1 MDSRYNPQQIE
12 PKWQK
17 VWAEKQLDKVN
28 NDAIGADKKKFYAL
42 SMFPYPSGDLHMGH
56 VRNYTITDVIARY
69 KRMQGYQVLHPMG
82 WDAFGLPAENAA
94 IDRNTH
100 PAKWTYANID
110 NMRSQLQQVGLS
122 YDWDRELATCSPDY
136 YKWTQW
142 IFLQFL
148 EAGLAYQKEA
158 KVNWDPIDQTVIANE
173 QVDSEGRSWR
183 SGALVEKRKLR
194 QWFFKITDY
203 AEQLLQDLDKLTDW
217 PSNVKIMQANWIGK
231 STGAELSF
239 AIVGSDEKITVFTT
253 RPDTVYGVSYVVLA
267 PEHPLVET
275 LTTADQKEAVSKFI
289 EEVKNLSEID
299 RTSDDRPK
307 RGVAIGASVIN
318 PFTGKEVPIWIADYV
333 LFEYGTG
340 AVMGV
345 PAHDVRDF
353 AFAKQYNLPIQT
365 VINAPNATGEA
376 LKAAYTE
383 AGIMVNSGDFDGLDS
398 VTAKTKIVELAEKNQ
413 WGTAKITYRLRD
425 WLISRQRYWGCPI
438 PVIHCPKCGIV
449 PVPINDLPVIL
460 PEDVELTGRGASP
473 LAQKE
478 SWINVPCPKC
488 STAAKRET
496 DTMDTFIDSSWYFLR
511 FADAKNDQKI
521 GDRNSINNWLPVDQ
535 YVGGVE
541 HAILHLLYSRF
552 VTKVL
557 RDRGLLNF
565 DEPFTRLLTQG
576 MVQGLTYMNPN
587 KGGKDK
593 WVPSALVDPKDPKDP
608 KTGEPLQA
616 LFATMSK
623 SKGNGVSPVD
633 AIAKYG
639 ADTLR
644 MFTLFKAPPEKDLE
658 WEDADVEG
666 QQRFLN
672 RLWRLVTE
680 SILWRSISN
689 VDYEN
694 RVLEPWQTISESGI
708 SAINFIEKDLTIDNI
723 SEELIETWYSSIE
736 EKYYKIE
743 GQYYKLTGSDKEV
756 LKEHPSFSLTFVLF
770 LPSVSKK
777 EWDQQGFQI
786 HFEKISKKDNKHENI
801 KVYVDFGENKQGIDG
816 LRLGIPKS
824 IEAFEKA
831 EKELRRAI
839 HTAIKDVTED
849 LDGEYQLNTAISEM
863 MKLSNAISSS
873 RVKTSQVYR
882 EGVETLLTLLAP
894 FAPHIAEELWSLIGH
909 TDSIHLQPW
918 LTHDPDALTV
928 DEITLVIQIN
938 GKVRGSLQVPSS
950 ASNDKQA
957 LEEYARSSSAAQKY
971 LEGKEIK
978 KVIAVP
984 GKLVNFVVV

>member
-1 MDSRYNPQQIE
+1 MDTKYNPQQIE

-17 VWAEKQLDKVN
+17 VWAEKQLDKAN
-28 NDAIGADKKKFYAL
+28 NDAIGAEGNKKKFYAL

-173 QVDSEGRSWR
+173 QVDNEGRSWR

-194 QWFFKITDY
+194 QWFLKITDY
-203 AEQLLQDLDKLTDW
+203 AEQLLQDLDKLNDW
-217 PSNVKIMQANWIGK
+217 PSSVKIMQANWIGK

-239 AIVGSDEKITVFTT
+239 PIVNPVGAIHELPLQDCEKITVFTT
-253 RPDTVYGVSYVVLA
+253 RPDTVYGVSYVVLS

-275 LTTADQKEAVSKFI
+275 LTTAAQKESVSKFI

-307 RGVAIGASVIN
+307 RGVAIGASVVN

-365 VINAPNATGEA
+365 VITSNSPLPVGEGQGERES
-376 LKAAYTE
+376 AYTE
-383 AGIMVNSGDFDGLDS
+383 AGIIINSGEFDGLDS
-398 VTAKTKIVELAEKNQ
+398 ITAKTKIIELAEKNQ

-438 PVIHCPKCGIV
+438 PVIHCPSCGIV
-449 PVPINDLPVIL
+449 PVPHADLPVIL

-473 LAQKE
+473 LAQKD
-478 SWINVPCPKC
+478 SWINVDCPKC
-488 STAAKRET
+488 GTAAKRET

-511 FADAKNDQKI
+511 FADAKNDQEI
-521 GDRNSINNWLPVDQ
+521 GDRNAINNWMPVDQ

-552 VTKVL
+552 MTKVL
-557 RDRGLLNF
+557 RDRGLLKF

-593 WVPSALVDPKDPKDP
+593 WIPSSQVNPQDPKDP
-608 KTGEPLQA
+608 KTGDPLQA

-672 RLWRLVTE
+672 RVWRLVT
-680 SILWRSISN
+680 
-689 VDYEN
+689 
-694 RVLEPWQTISESGI
+694 
-708 SAINFIEKDLTIDNI
+708 NFA
-723 SEELIETWYSSIE
+723 ET
-736 EKYYKIE
+736 KQN
-743 GQYYKLTGSDKEV
+743 G
-756 LKEHPSFSLTFVLF
+756 
-770 LPSVSKK
+770 
-777 EWDQQGFQI
+777 
-786 HFEKISKKDNKHENI
+786 ISKK
-801 KVYVDFGENKQGIDG
+801 VDKN
-816 LRLGIPKS
+816 
-824 IEAFEKA
+824 
-831 EKELRRAI
+831 LRRAI
-839 HTAIKDVTED
+839 HIAIKEVSED
-849 LDGEYQLNTAISEM
+849 FDGGYQLNTAISEM
-863 MKLSNAISSS
+863 MKLSNALQDAEDKSSA
-873 RVKTSQVYR
+873 TFL
-882 EGVETLLTLLAP
+882 EGIETLLTLLAP
-894 FAPHIAEELWSLIGH
+894 FAPHISEELWSLIGNE
-909 TDSIHLQPW
+909 DSIHLQPW

-957 LEEYARSSSAAQKY
+957 LEEYARSSDAAQKY

-978 KVIAVP
+978 KVIAVV

>member
-1 MDSRYNPQQIE
+1 MDTRYNPQQIE

-28 NDAIGADKKKFYAL
+28 NDAISADKKKFYAL

-56 VRNYTITDVIARY
+56 VRNYTITDVISRY

-122 YDWDRELATCSPDY
+122 YDWERELATCSPDY

-194 QWFFKITDY
+194 QWFLKITDY
-203 AEQLLQDLDKLTDW
+203 AEQLLQDLDKLKDW
-217 PSNVKIMQANWIGK
+217 PSSVKIMQANWIGK

-239 AIVGSDEKITVFTT
+239 PIVGSDQKITVFTT

-275 LTTADQKEAVSKFI
+275 LTNDDHKESVSKFI

-318 PFTGKEVPIWIADYV
+318 PFIGKEVPIWIADYV

-365 VINAPNATGEA
+365 VITPNFPLPVGECQGVRES
-376 LKAAYTE
+376 AYTE
-383 AGIMVNSGDFDGLDS
+383 AGIIVNSGEFNGLDS
-398 VTAKTKIVELAEKNQ
+398 VTAKTKIVEFAEKNQ

-449 PVPINDLPVIL
+449 PVPHADLPVIL

-473 LAQKE
+473 LAQKD
-478 SWINVPCPKC
+478 SWVNVPCPKC
-488 STAAKRET
+488 GRAAKRET

-511 FADAKNDQKI
+511 FADARNDQEI

-557 RDRGLLNF
+557 RDRGLLDFN
-565 DEPFTRLLTQG
+565 EPFTRLLTQG

-587 KGGKDK
+587 KSGKDK

-623 SKGNGVSPVD
+623 SKGNGVSPVE

-644 MFTLFKAPPEKDLE
+644 MFALFKAPPEKDLE

-672 RLWRLVTE
+672 RVWRLVSSFAETKQ
-680 SILWRSISN
+680 N
-689 VDYEN
+689 G
-694 RVLEPWQTISESGI
+694 ISE
-708 SAINFIEKDLTIDNI
+708 KIDRN
-723 SEELIETWYSSIE
+723 
-736 EKYYKIE
+736 
-743 GQYYKLTGSDKEV
+743 
-756 LKEHPSFSLTFVLF
+756 
-770 LPSVSKK
+770 
-777 EWDQQGFQI
+777 
-786 HFEKISKKDNKHENI
+786 
-801 KVYVDFGENKQGIDG
+801 
-816 LRLGIPKS
+816 
-824 IEAFEKA
+824 
-831 EKELRRAI
+831 LRRAI
-839 HTAIKDVTED
+839 HIAIKEVSED
-849 LDGEYQLNTAISEM
+849 FDGGYQLNTAISEL
-863 MKLSNAISSS
+863 MKLSNALQDAEDKSSA
-873 RVKTSQVYR
+873 TFL
-882 EGVETLLTLLAP
+882 EGIETLLTLLAP
-894 FAPHIAEELWSLIGH
+894 FAPHIAEELWLLIGH
-909 TDSIHLQPW
+909 TESIHSQSW
-918 LTHDPDALTV
+918 LTYDPDALSV

-938 GKVRGSLQVPSS
+938 GKVRGNLQVPSS

-957 LEEYARSSSAAQKY
+957 LEEYARSSSAAKRY

-984 GKLVNFVVV
+984 KKLVNFVVV

>member
-1 MDSRYNPQQIE
+1 MDTRYNPQQIE

-17 VWAEKQLDKVN
+17 VWAEKQLDKVS

-173 QVDSEGRSWR
+173 QVDNEGRSWR

-194 QWFFKITDY
+194 QWFLKITDY
-203 AEQLLQDLDKLTDW
+203 AEQLLQDLDKLKDW

-239 AIVGSDEKITVFTT
+239 PIVGSDEKITVFTT

-275 LTTADQKEAVSKFI
+275 LTSAAQKEAVNKFI

-307 RGVAIGASVIN
+307 RGVAIDASVVN

-365 VINAPNATGEA
+365 VIIPNSPLPMGEGQGVRES
-376 LKAAYTE
+376 AYTE
-383 AGIMVNSGDFDGLDS
+383 AGIMVNSGGFDGLDS
-398 VTAKTKIVELAEKNQ
+398 VIAKTKIIELAEKNQ

-449 PVPINDLPVIL
+449 PVPHADLPIAL

-473 LAQKE
+473 LAQLDA
-478 SWINVPCPKC
+478 WVNVPCPKC
-488 STAAKRET
+488 GTAAKRET

-511 FADAKNDQKI
+511 FADAKNDQEI
-521 GDRNSINNWLPVDQ
+521 GDRNAINNWMPVDQ

-623 SKGNGVSPVD
+623 SKGNGVSPTE

-672 RLWRLVTE
+672 RVWRLVT
-680 SILWRSISN
+680 SF
-689 VDYEN
+689 
-694 RVLEPWQTISESGI
+694 
-708 SAINFIEKDLTIDNI
+708 A
-723 SEELIETWYSSIE
+723 ET
-736 EKYYKIE
+736 KQN
-743 GQYYKLTGSDKEV
+743 G
-756 LKEHPSFSLTFVLF
+756 
-770 LPSVSKK
+770 
-777 EWDQQGFQI
+777 
-786 HFEKISKKDNKHENI
+786 ISKK
-801 KVYVDFGENKQGIDG
+801 VDKN
-816 LRLGIPKS
+816 
-824 IEAFEKA
+824 
-831 EKELRRAI
+831 LRRAI
-839 HTAIKDVTED
+839 HIAIKEVSED
-849 LDGEYQLNTAISEM
+849 FDGGYQLNTAISEM
-863 MKLSNAISSS
+863 MKLSNALQDAEDKSSA
-873 RVKTSQVYR
+873 TFL

-909 TDSIHLQPW
+909 EDSIHLQPW
-918 LTHDPDALTV
+918 LTYDPDALTV

-957 LEEYARSSSAAQKY
+957 LEEYARSSDAAQKY

-978 KVIAVP
+978 KVIAVV

>member
-1 MDSRYNPQQIE
+1 
-12 PKWQK
+12 
-17 VWAEKQLDKVN
+17 
-28 NDAIGADKKKFYAL
+28 
-42 SMFPYPSGDLHMGH
+42 MGH

-173 QVDSEGRSWR
+173 QVDNEGRSWR

-194 QWFFKITDY
+194 QWFLKITDY
-203 AEQLLQDLDKLTDW
+203 AEQLLQDLDKLNDW
-217 PSNVKIMQANWIGK
+217 PSSVKIMQANWIGK

-239 AIVGSDEKITVFTT
+239 PIVNPVGAIHELPLQDCEKITVFTT
-253 RPDTVYGVSYVVLA
+253 RPDTVYGVSYVVLS

-275 LTTADQKEAVSKFI
+275 LTTAAQKESVSKFI

-307 RGVAIGASVIN
+307 RGVAIGASVVN

-365 VINAPNATGEA
+365 VITSNSPLPVGEGQGERES
-376 LKAAYTE
+376 AYTE
-383 AGIMVNSGDFDGLDS
+383 AGIIINSGEFDGLDS
-398 VTAKTKIVELAEKNQ
+398 ITAKTKIIELAEKNQ

-438 PVIHCPKCGIV
+438 PVIHCPSCGIV
-449 PVPINDLPVIL
+449 PVPHADLPVIL

-473 LAQKE
+473 LAQKD
-478 SWINVPCPKC
+478 SWINVDCPKC
-488 STAAKRET
+488 GTAAKRET

-511 FADAKNDQKI
+511 FADAKNDQEI
-521 GDRNSINNWLPVDQ
+521 GDRNAINNWMPVDQ

-552 VTKVL
+552 MTKVL
-557 RDRGLLNF
+557 RDRGLLKF

-593 WVPSALVDPKDPKDP
+593 WIPSSQVNPQDPKDP
-608 KTGEPLQA
+608 KTGDPLQA

-672 RLWRLVTE
+672 RVWRLVT
-680 SILWRSISN
+680 
-689 VDYEN
+689 
-694 RVLEPWQTISESGI
+694 
-708 SAINFIEKDLTIDNI
+708 NFA
-723 SEELIETWYSSIE
+723 ET
-736 EKYYKIE
+736 KQN
-743 GQYYKLTGSDKEV
+743 G
-756 LKEHPSFSLTFVLF
+756 
-770 LPSVSKK
+770 
-777 EWDQQGFQI
+777 
-786 HFEKISKKDNKHENI
+786 ISKK
-801 KVYVDFGENKQGIDG
+801 VDKN
-816 LRLGIPKS
+816 
-824 IEAFEKA
+824 
-831 EKELRRAI
+831 LRRAI
-839 HTAIKDVTED
+839 HIAIKEVSED
-849 LDGEYQLNTAISEM
+849 FDGGYQLNTAISEM
-863 MKLSNAISSS
+863 MKLSNALQDAEDKSSA
-873 RVKTSQVYR
+873 TFL
-882 EGVETLLTLLAP
+882 EGIETLLTLLAP
-894 FAPHIAEELWSLIGH
+894 FAPHISEELWSLIGNE
-909 TDSIHLQPW
+909 DSIHLQPW

-957 LEEYARSSSAAQKY
+957 LEEYARSSDAAQKY

-978 KVIAVP
+978 KVIAVV

>member
-1 MDSRYNPQQIE
+1 MDTRYNPKQIE
-12 PKWQK
+12 PKWQE
-17 VWAEKQLDKVN
+17 VWAEQQLDKVN
-28 NDAIGADKKKFYAL
+28 NDAIGAETNKKKFYAL

-100 PAKWTYANID
+100 PAKWTYANIA

-203 AEQLLQDLDKLTDW
+203 AEQLLQDLDKLKDW

-239 AIVGSDEKITVFTT
+239 PIVGSDEKITVFTT

-275 LTTADQKEAVSKFI
+275 LTTADQKESVSKFI

-307 RGVAIGASVIN
+307 RGVAIGASVLN

-353 AFAKQYNLPIQT
+353 AFAKQYDLPIQT
-365 VINAPNATGEA
+365 VILSNSPPPIGEGQGVRES
-376 LKAAYTE
+376 AYTE
-383 AGIMVNSGDFDGLDS
+383 AGIMVNSGEFNGLDS
-398 VTAKTKIVELAEKNQ
+398 ITAKTKIIELAEANQ

-449 PVPINDLPVIL
+449 PVPHADLPIAL

-473 LAQKE
+473 LAQLD
-478 SWINVPCPKC
+478 SWVNVDCPKC
-488 STAAKRET
+488 GTAAKRET

-511 FADAKNDQKI
+511 FADATNDQEI
-521 GDRNSINNWLPVDQ
+521 GDRNSINNWMPVDQ

-552 VTKVL
+552 MTKVL

-593 WVPSALVDPKDPKDP
+593 WVPSALVNPQDPKDP

-616 LFATMSK
+616 LYATMSK
-623 SKGNGVSPVD
+623 SKGNGVSPEV

-672 RLWRLVTE
+672 RVWRLVSSFAETKQNG
-680 SILWRSISN
+680 ISN
-689 VDYEN
+689 
-694 RVLEPWQTISESGI
+694 
-708 SAINFIEKDLTIDNI
+708 KIDKN
-723 SEELIETWYSSIE
+723 
-736 EKYYKIE
+736 
-743 GQYYKLTGSDKEV
+743 
-756 LKEHPSFSLTFVLF
+756 
-770 LPSVSKK
+770 
-777 EWDQQGFQI
+777 
-786 HFEKISKKDNKHENI
+786 
-801 KVYVDFGENKQGIDG
+801 
-816 LRLGIPKS
+816 
-824 IEAFEKA
+824 
-831 EKELRRAI
+831 LRRAI
-839 HTAIKDVTED
+839 HIAIKEVSED
-849 LDGEYQLNTAISEM
+849 FDGGYQLNTAISEM
-863 MKLSNAISSS
+863 MKLSNALQDSEDKNSA
-873 RVKTSQVYR
+873 TFL
-882 EGVETLLTLLAP
+882 EGVETLLNLLAP

-909 TDSIHLQPW
+909 EDSIHTRSW
-918 LTHDPDALTV
+918 LTYDPDALTV

-957 LEEYARSSSAAQKY
+957 LEEYARNSEAAQKY

-978 KVIAVP
+978 KVIAVV

>member
-1 MDSRYNPQQIE
+1 MDTRYNPQQIE
-12 PKWQK
+12 PKWQQ
-17 VWAEKQLDKVN
+17 VWAEKQLDKVS
-28 NDAIGADKKKFYAL
+28 NDAIGNEANKKKFYAL

-194 QWFFKITDY
+194 QWFLKITDY
-203 AEQLLQDLDKLTDW
+203 AEQLLQDLDKLNDW
-217 PSNVKIMQANWIGK
+217 PSSVKIMQANWIGK

-239 AIVGSDEKITVFTT
+239 PIVGSEEKITVFTT

-275 LTTADQKEAVSKFI
+275 LTSAVQKEAVSKFI

-307 RGVAIGASVIN
+307 RGVAIGANVVN

-353 AFAKQYNLPIQT
+353 AFAKQYDLPIQT
-365 VINAPNATGEA
+365 VIKSNSPLPMGEG
-376 LKAAYTE
+376 LGVRESAYTE
-383 AGIMVNSGDFDGLDS
+383 AGIMVNSGEFDGLDS
-398 VTAKTKIVELAEKNQ
+398 ITAKTKIIELAEAKQ

-438 PVIHCPKCGIV
+438 PVIHCPSCGIV
-449 PVPINDLPVIL
+449 PVPHADLPVIL

-488 STAAKRET
+488 GTAAKRET

-511 FADAKNDQKI
+511 FADARNDQEI
-521 GDRNSINNWLPVDQ
+521 GDRNAINNWMPVDQ

-672 RLWRLVTE
+672 RVWRLV
-680 SILWRSISN
+680 SSF
-689 VDYEN
+689 
-694 RVLEPWQTISESGI
+694 
-708 SAINFIEKDLTIDNI
+708 A
-723 SEELIETWYSSIE
+723 ET
-736 EKYYKIE
+736 KQN
-743 GQYYKLTGSDKEV
+743 G
-756 LKEHPSFSLTFVLF
+756 
-770 LPSVSKK
+770 
-777 EWDQQGFQI
+777 
-786 HFEKISKKDNKHENI
+786 ISKKGDKN
-801 KVYVDFGENKQGIDG
+801 
-816 LRLGIPKS
+816 
-824 IEAFEKA
+824 
-831 EKELRRAI
+831 LRRAI
-839 HTAIKDVTED
+839 HIAIKEVSED
-849 LDGEYQLNTAISEM
+849 FDGGYQLNTAISEL
-863 MKLSNAISSS
+863 MKLSNALQDAEDKSSA
-873 RVKTSQVYR
+873 TFL

-957 LEEYARSSSAAQKY
+957 LEEYARSSEAAKKY

>member
-1 MDSRYNPQQIE
+1 MDTRYNPQQIE

-17 VWAEKQLDKVN
+17 VWAEQQLDKVN
-28 NDAIGADKKKFYAL
+28 NDAIGAETNKKKFYAL

-100 PAKWTYANID
+100 PAKWTYANIA

-203 AEQLLQDLDKLTDW
+203 AEQLLQDLDKLKDW

-239 AIVGSDEKITVFTT
+239 PIVGSDEKITVFTT

-275 LTTADQKEAVSKFI
+275 LTTADQKESVSKFI

-307 RGVAIGASVIN
+307 RGVAIGASVLN

-353 AFAKQYNLPIQT
+353 AFAKQYDLPIQT
-365 VINAPNATGEA
+365 VILSNSPLPMGEGQGVRES
-376 LKAAYTE
+376 AYTE
-383 AGIMVNSGDFDGLDS
+383 AGIMVNSGEFNGLDS
-398 VTAKTKIVELAEKNQ
+398 ITAKTKIIELAEANQ

-449 PVPINDLPVIL
+449 PVPHADLPIAL

-473 LAQKE
+473 LAQLD
-478 SWINVPCPKC
+478 SWVNVDCPKC
-488 STAAKRET
+488 GTAAKRET

-511 FADAKNDQKI
+511 FADAKNDQEI
-521 GDRNSINNWLPVDQ
+521 GDRNSINNWMPVDQ

-552 VTKVL
+552 MTKVL
-557 RDRGLLNF
+557 RDRGLLTF

-593 WVPSALVDPKDPKDP
+593 WVPSALVNPQDPKDP

-616 LFATMSK
+616 LYATMSK
-623 SKGNGVSPVD
+623 SKGNGVSPEV

-672 RLWRLVTE
+672 RVWRLVSSFAETKQNG
-680 SILWRSISN
+680 ISN
-689 VDYEN
+689 
-694 RVLEPWQTISESGI
+694 
-708 SAINFIEKDLTIDNI
+708 KIDKN
-723 SEELIETWYSSIE
+723 
-736 EKYYKIE
+736 
-743 GQYYKLTGSDKEV
+743 
-756 LKEHPSFSLTFVLF
+756 
-770 LPSVSKK
+770 
-777 EWDQQGFQI
+777 
-786 HFEKISKKDNKHENI
+786 
-801 KVYVDFGENKQGIDG
+801 
-816 LRLGIPKS
+816 
-824 IEAFEKA
+824 
-831 EKELRRAI
+831 LRRAI
-839 HTAIKDVTED
+839 HIAIKEVSED
-849 LDGEYQLNTAISEM
+849 FDGGYQLNTAISEM
-863 MKLSNAISSS
+863 MKLSNALQDSEDKNSA
-873 RVKTSQVYR
+873 TFL
-882 EGVETLLTLLAP
+882 EGVETLLNLLAP

-909 TDSIHLQPW
+909 EDSIHTRSW
-918 LTHDPDALTV
+918 LTYDPDALTV

-957 LEEYARSSSAAQKY
+957 LEEYARNSEAAQKY

-978 KVIAVP
+978 KVIAVV

>member
-1 MDSRYNPQQIE
+1 MDTRYNPQQIE

-17 VWAEKQLDKVN
+17 VWAEKQLDKVD
-28 NDAIGADKKKFYAL
+28 NDAIGVDKKKFYAL

-183 SGALVEKRKLR
+183 SGAIVEKRKLR

-239 AIVGSDEKITVFTT
+239 PIVGSDEKITVFTT

-275 LTTADQKEAVSKFI
+275 LTTTAQKEAVSKFI

-307 RGVAIGASVIN
+307 RGVAIGASVVN

-345 PAHDVRDF
+345 PAHDIRDF

-365 VINAPNATGEA
+365 VITPNSTLPMAEGQGVRES
-376 LKAAYTE
+376 AYTE
-383 AGIMVNSGDFDGLDS
+383 AGIMVNSGEFDSLDS
-398 VTAKTKIVELAEKNQ
+398 VTAKTKIVELAERNQ

-438 PVIHCPKCGIV
+438 PVIHCPSCGIV
-449 PVPINDLPVIL
+449 PVPNEHLPVQL
-460 PEDVELTGRGASP
+460 PENVELTGRGASP
-473 LAQKE
+473 LKQLE
-478 SWINVPCPKC
+478 SWVNVDCPKC
-488 STAAKRET
+488 GTHAQRET

-511 FADAKNDQKI
+511 FADARNDQEI
-521 GDRNSINNWLPVDQ
+521 GDRNAINNWMPVDQ

-565 DEPFTRLLTQG
+565 DEPFARLLTQG

-593 WVPSALVDPKDPKDP
+593 WIPSTQVNPQDPKDPQ
-608 KTGEPLQA
+608 TGEPLQA

-623 SKGNGVSPVD
+623 SKGNGVSPVV

-672 RLWRLVTE
+672 RVWRLV
-680 SILWRSISN
+680 SSF
-689 VDYEN
+689 
-694 RVLEPWQTISESGI
+694 
-708 SAINFIEKDLTIDNI
+708 A
-723 SEELIETWYSSIE
+723 ET
-736 EKYYKIE
+736 
-743 GQYYKLTGSDKEV
+743 
-756 LKEHPSFSLTFVLF
+756 
-770 LPSVSKK
+770 
-777 EWDQQGFQI
+777 QQNG
-786 HFEKISKKDNKHENI
+786 ISKK
-801 KVYVDFGENKQGIDG
+801 ID
-816 LRLGIPKS
+816 KN
-824 IEAFEKA
+824 
-831 EKELRRAI
+831 LRRAI
-839 HTAIKDVTED
+839 HIAIKEVSED
-849 LDGEYQLNTAISEM
+849 FDGGYQLNTAISEL
-863 MKLSNAISSS
+863 MKLSNALQDTEDKSS
-873 RVKTSQVYR
+873 TTFL

-894 FAPHIAEELWSLIGH
+894 FAPHISEELWSLIGH
-909 TDSIHLQPW
+909 EDSIHLQPW

-957 LEEYARSSSAAQKY
+957 LEEYARSSEAAKKY

-984 GKLVNFVVV
+984 GKLVNFVVI

>member
-1 MDSRYNPQQIE
+1 MDIRYTPQQIE

-17 VWAEKQLDKVN
+17 VWAAKQLDKVN
-28 NDAIGADKKKFYAL
+28 NDAIGSEKKKFYAL

-122 YDWDRELATCSPDY
+122 YDWERELATCSPDY

-203 AEQLLQDLDKLTDW
+203 AEQLLQDLDKLNDW

-239 AIVGSDEKITVFTT
+239 PIVGSDEKITVFTT

-267 PEHPLVET
+267 PEHPLVES
-275 LTTADQKEAVSKFI
+275 LTSAEQKEAVEAFI
-289 EEVKNLSEID
+289 QEVKNLSEID

-307 RGVAIGASVIN
+307 RGVAIGASVVN

-365 VINAPNATGEA
+365 VIIQNSPLPTAEGQGVRES
-376 LKAAYTE
+376 AYTE
-383 AGIMVNSGDFDGLDS
+383 SGIIINSSGFDGLDS

-413 WGTAKITYRLRD
+413 WGTAKISYRLRD

-438 PVIHCPKCGIV
+438 PVIHCPSCGIV
-449 PVPINDLPVIL
+449 PVPNADLPVIL

-473 LAQKE
+473 LAQKD
-478 SWINVPCPKC
+478 SWVNVPCPKC
-488 STAAKRET
+488 GTAAKRET

-511 FADAKNDQKI
+511 FADARNAQEI
-521 GDRNSINNWLPVDQ
+521 GDRDAINNWMPVDQ

-552 VTKVL
+552 MTKVL

-623 SKGNGVSPVD
+623 SKGNGVSPVV

-672 RLWRLVTE
+672 RVWRLVSSFAETKQ
-680 SILWRSISN
+680 N
-689 VDYEN
+689 
-694 RVLEPWQTISESGI
+694 GI
-708 SAINFIEKDLTIDNI
+708 SDKIDKN
-723 SEELIETWYSSIE
+723 
-736 EKYYKIE
+736 
-743 GQYYKLTGSDKEV
+743 
-756 LKEHPSFSLTFVLF
+756 
-770 LPSVSKK
+770 
-777 EWDQQGFQI
+777 
-786 HFEKISKKDNKHENI
+786 
-801 KVYVDFGENKQGIDG
+801 
-816 LRLGIPKS
+816 
-824 IEAFEKA
+824 
-831 EKELRRAI
+831 LRRAI
-839 HTAIKDVTED
+839 HIAIKEVSED
-849 LDGEYQLNTAISEM
+849 FDGGYQLNTAISEL
-863 MKLSNAISSS
+863 MKLSNALQDSEDKSSA
-873 RVKTSQVYR
+873 TFL
-882 EGVETLLTLLAP
+882 EGMETLLTLLAP
-894 FAPHIAEELWSLIGH
+894 FAPHIAEELWSLIGNE
-909 TDSIHLQPW
+909 DSIHLQHW
-918 LTHDPDALTV
+918 LTYDPDALTV

-957 LEEYARSSSAAQKY
+957 LEEYARSSEAAQKY

>member
-28 NDAIGADKKKFYAL
+28 NDSIGAETNKKKFYAL

-100 PAKWTYANID
+100 PAKWTYANIE

-122 YDWDRELATCSPDY
+122 YDWDRELATSSPDY

-173 QVDSEGRSWR
+173 QVDNEGRSWR
-183 SGALVEKRKLR
+183 SGAIVEKRKLR

-239 AIVGSDEKITVFTT
+239 PIVGSEEKITVFTT

-275 LTTADQKEAVSKFI
+275 LTSNAQKEAVEAFI
-289 EEVKNLSEID
+289 QEVKNLSDID

-307 RGVAIGASVIN
+307 RGVAIGASVVN

-365 VINAPNATGEA
+365 VINAPNATGEP
-376 LKAAYTE
+376 LKTAYTE
-383 AGIMVNSGDFDGLDS
+383 SGIMTNSGEFDGLDS
-398 VTAKTKIVELAEKNQ
+398 VTAKTKIVGLAESKQ
-413 WGTAKITYRLRD
+413 WGTSKITYRLRD

-438 PVIHCPKCGIV
+438 PVIHCPSCGIA
-449 PVPINDLPVIL
+449 PVPHADLPVIL

-478 SWINVPCPKC
+478 SWVNVPCPKC
-488 STAAKRET
+488 GTAAKRET

-511 FADAKNDQKI
+511 FADAKNDREI
-521 GDRNSINNWLPVDQ
+521 GDRNAINNWMPVDQ

-565 DEPFTRLLTQG
+565 DEPFARLLTQG

-593 WVPSALVDPKDPKDP
+593 WIPSSQVNPQDPKDPQ
-608 KTGEPLQA
+608 TGEPLQA
-616 LFATMSK
+616 LYATMSK
-623 SKGNGVSPVD
+623 SKGNGVSPVV

-672 RLWRLVTE
+672 RVWRLVSSFAETKQ
-680 SILWRSISN
+680 N
-689 VDYEN
+689 
-694 RVLEPWQTISESGI
+694 GI
-708 SAINFIEKDLTIDNI
+708 SKTV
-723 SEELIETWYSSIE
+723 
-736 EKYYKIE
+736 
-743 GQYYKLTGSDKEV
+743 DK
-756 LKEHPSFSLTFVLF
+756 
-770 LPSVSKK
+770 
-777 EWDQQGFQI
+777 
-786 HFEKISKKDNKHENI
+786 N
-801 KVYVDFGENKQGIDG
+801 
-816 LRLGIPKS
+816 
-824 IEAFEKA
+824 
-831 EKELRRAI
+831 LRRAI
-839 HTAIKDVTED
+839 HIAIKEVSED
-849 LDGEYQLNTAISEM
+849 FDGGYQLNTAISEM
-863 MKLSNAISSS
+863 MKLSNALQDADDKSSA
-873 RVKTSQVYR
+873 TFL
-882 EGVETLLTLLAP
+882 EGIETLLTLLAP

-909 TDSIHLQPW
+909 EDSIHLQTW
-918 LTHDPDALTV
+918 LTYDPEALTV

-950 ASNDKQA
+950 ASNDKLA
-957 LEEYARSSSAAQKY
+957 LEEYARSSEAAQKY

>member
-1 MDSRYNPQQIE
+1 MDTRYNPQQIE
-12 PKWQK
+12 PKWQQ
-17 VWAEKQLDKVN
+17 VWAEKQLDKVS
-28 NDAIGADKKKFYAL
+28 NDAIGNEANKKKFYAL

-194 QWFFKITDY
+194 QWFLKITDY
-203 AEQLLQDLDKLTDW
+203 AEQLLQDLDKLNDW
-217 PSNVKIMQANWIGK
+217 PSSVKIMQANWIGK

-239 AIVGSDEKITVFTT
+239 PIVGSEEKITVFTT

-275 LTTADQKEAVSKFI
+275 LTSAVQKEAVSKFI

-307 RGVAIGASVIN
+307 RGVAIGANVVN

-340 AVMGV
+340 AVMGG

-353 AFAKQYNLPIQT
+353 AFAKQYDLPIQT
-365 VINAPNATGEA
+365 VIKSNSPLPMGEG
-376 LKAAYTE
+376 LGVRESAYTE
-383 AGIMVNSGDFDGLDS
+383 AGIMVNSGEFDGLDS
-398 VTAKTKIVELAEKNQ
+398 ITAKTKIIELAEAKQ

-438 PVIHCPKCGIV
+438 PVIHCPSCGIV
-449 PVPINDLPVIL
+449 PVPHADLPVIL

-488 STAAKRET
+488 GTAAKRET

-511 FADAKNDQKI
+511 FADARNDQEI
-521 GDRNSINNWLPVDQ
+521 GDRNAINNWMPVDQ

-672 RLWRLVTE
+672 RVWRLV
-680 SILWRSISN
+680 SSF
-689 VDYEN
+689 
-694 RVLEPWQTISESGI
+694 
-708 SAINFIEKDLTIDNI
+708 A
-723 SEELIETWYSSIE
+723 ET
-736 EKYYKIE
+736 KQN
-743 GQYYKLTGSDKEV
+743 G
-756 LKEHPSFSLTFVLF
+756 
-770 LPSVSKK
+770 
-777 EWDQQGFQI
+777 
-786 HFEKISKKDNKHENI
+786 ISKKGDKN
-801 KVYVDFGENKQGIDG
+801 
-816 LRLGIPKS
+816 
-824 IEAFEKA
+824 
-831 EKELRRAI
+831 LRRAI
-839 HTAIKDVTED
+839 HIAIKEVSED
-849 LDGEYQLNTAISEM
+849 FDGGYQLNTAISEL
-863 MKLSNAISSS
+863 MKLSNALQDAEDKSSA
-873 RVKTSQVYR
+873 TFL

-957 LEEYARSSSAAQKY
+957 LEEYARSSEAAKKY

>member
-1 MDSRYNPQQIE
+1 MSYPFKSVER
-12 PKWQK
+12 KWQEFWATNNSFK
-17 VWAEKQLDKVN
+17 VADQGEKPKAYILEM
-28 NDAIGADKKKFYAL
+28 L
-42 SMFPYPSGDLHMGH
+42 PYPSGRLHMGH
-56 VRNYTITDVIARY
+56 VRNYTLGDAMARF
-69 KRMQGYQVLHPMG
+69 KTAQGFRVLHPMG

-173 QVDSEGRSWR
+173 QVDNEGRSWR

-194 QWFFKITDY
+194 QWFLKITDY
-203 AEQLLQDLDKLTDW
+203 AEQLLQDLDKLNDW
-217 PSNVKIMQANWIGK
+217 PSSVKIMQANWIGK

-239 AIVGSDEKITVFTT
+239 PIVNPVGAIHELPLQDCEKITVFTT
-253 RPDTVYGVSYVVLA
+253 RPDTVYGVSYVVLS

-275 LTTADQKEAVSKFI
+275 LTTAAQKESVSKFI

-307 RGVAIGASVIN
+307 RGVAIGASVVN

-365 VINAPNATGEA
+365 VITSNSPLPVGEGQGERES
-376 LKAAYTE
+376 AYTE
-383 AGIMVNSGDFDGLDS
+383 AGIIINSGEFDGLDS
-398 VTAKTKIVELAEKNQ
+398 ITAKTKIIELAEKNQ

-438 PVIHCPKCGIV
+438 PVIHCPSCGIV
-449 PVPINDLPVIL
+449 PVPHADLPVIL

-473 LAQKE
+473 LAQKD
-478 SWINVPCPKC
+478 SWINVDCPKC
-488 STAAKRET
+488 GTAAKRET

-511 FADAKNDQKI
+511 FADAKNDQEI
-521 GDRNSINNWLPVDQ
+521 GDRNAINNWMPVDQ

-552 VTKVL
+552 MTKVL
-557 RDRGLLNF
+557 RDRGLLKF

-593 WVPSALVDPKDPKDP
+593 WIPSSQVNPQDPKDP
-608 KTGEPLQA
+608 KTGDPLQA

-672 RLWRLVTE
+672 RVWRLVT
-680 SILWRSISN
+680 
-689 VDYEN
+689 
-694 RVLEPWQTISESGI
+694 
-708 SAINFIEKDLTIDNI
+708 NFA
-723 SEELIETWYSSIE
+723 ET
-736 EKYYKIE
+736 KQN
-743 GQYYKLTGSDKEV
+743 G
-756 LKEHPSFSLTFVLF
+756 
-770 LPSVSKK
+770 
-777 EWDQQGFQI
+777 
-786 HFEKISKKDNKHENI
+786 ISKK
-801 KVYVDFGENKQGIDG
+801 VDKN
-816 LRLGIPKS
+816 
-824 IEAFEKA
+824 
-831 EKELRRAI
+831 LRRAI
-839 HTAIKDVTED
+839 HIAIKEVSED
-849 LDGEYQLNTAISEM
+849 FDGGYQLNTAISEM
-863 MKLSNAISSS
+863 MKLSNALQDAEDKSSA
-873 RVKTSQVYR
+873 TFL
-882 EGVETLLTLLAP
+882 EGIETLLTLLAP
-894 FAPHIAEELWSLIGH
+894 FAPHISEELWSLIGNE
-909 TDSIHLQPW
+909 DSIHLQPW

-957 LEEYARSSSAAQKY
+957 LEEYARSSDAAQKY

-978 KVIAVP
+978 KVIAVV

>member
-1 MDSRYNPQQIE
+1 MMDSRYNPQQIE

-17 VWAEKQLDKVN
+17 VWAEKQLDKAN
-28 NDAIGADKKKFYAL
+28 NDAISAEGNKKKFYAL

-122 YDWDRELATCSPDY
+122 YDWERELATCSPDY

-173 QVDSEGRSWR
+173 QVDNEGRSWR
-183 SGALVEKRKLR
+183 SGAIVEKRKLR

-239 AIVGSDEKITVFTT
+239 PIVGSAEKITVFTT

-275 LTTADQKEAVSKFI
+275 LTTAAQKEAVSKFI

-307 RGVAIGASVIN
+307 RGVAIGASVVN

-365 VINAPNATGEA
+365 VITSNSPLPMGEGQGVRES
-376 LKAAYTE
+376 AYTE
-383 AGIMVNSGDFDGLDS
+383 AGIIINSGGFDGLDS
-398 VTAKTKIVELAEKNQ
+398 VTAKTKIIELAEKNQ

-438 PVIHCPKCGIV
+438 PVIHCPSCGIV
-449 PVPINDLPVIL
+449 PVPHADLPVIL

-488 STAAKRET
+488 GTAAKRET

-511 FADAKNDQKI
+511 FADAKNDQEI
-521 GDRNSINNWLPVDQ
+521 GDRNAINNWMPVDQ

-565 DEPFTRLLTQG
+565 DEPFARLLTQG

-593 WVPSALVDPKDPKDP
+593 WIPSTQVNPQDPKDPQ
-608 KTGEPLQA
+608 TGEPLQA
-616 LFATMSK
+616 LYATMSK
-623 SKGNGVSPVD
+623 SKGNGVSPVV

-672 RLWRLVTE
+672 RVWRLV
-680 SILWRSISN
+680 SS
-689 VDYEN
+689 
-694 RVLEPWQTISESGI
+694 
-708 SAINFIEKDLTIDNI
+708 FIETKQN
-723 SEELIETWYSSIE
+723 
-736 EKYYKIE
+736 
-743 GQYYKLTGSDKEV
+743 G
-756 LKEHPSFSLTFVLF
+756 
-770 LPSVSKK
+770 
-777 EWDQQGFQI
+777 
-786 HFEKISKKDNKHENI
+786 ISKK
-801 KVYVDFGENKQGIDG
+801 VDKN
-816 LRLGIPKS
+816 
-824 IEAFEKA
+824 
-831 EKELRRAI
+831 LRRAI
-839 HTAIKDVTED
+839 HIAIKEVSED
-849 LDGEYQLNTAISEM
+849 FDGGYQLNTAISEM
-863 MKLSNAISSS
+863 MKLSNALQDAEDKSSA
-873 RVKTSQVYR
+873 TFL
-882 EGVETLLTLLAP
+882 EGIETLLTLLAP

-909 TDSIHLQPW
+909 SDSIHLQPW

-957 LEEYARSSSAAQKY
+957 LEEYARNSEAAQKY

-978 KVIAVP
+978 KVIAVV

>member
-1 MDSRYNPQQIE
+1 MDIRYTPQQIE

-17 VWAEKQLDKVN
+17 VWAEQQLDKVN
-28 NDAIGADKKKFYAL
+28 NDAIGAESNKKKFYAL

-100 PAKWTYANID
+100 PAKWTYANIE

-173 QVDSEGRSWR
+173 QVDNEGRSWR
-183 SGALVEKRKLR
+183 SGAIVEKRKLR
-194 QWFFKITDY
+194 QWFLKITDY

-239 AIVGSDEKITVFTT
+239 PIVKNPVGAIHELPLQVDSEKITVFTT

-275 LTTADQKEAVSKFI
+275 LTSAVQKKAVNAFI
-289 EEVKNLSEID
+289 QEVKNLSEID

-307 RGVAIGASVIN
+307 RGVAIGASVVN

-365 VINAPNATGEA
+365 VIIPNSPLPMEEGQGVRES
-376 LKAAYTE
+376 AYTE
-383 AGIMVNSGDFDGLDS
+383 AGLMTNSGEFDGLDS
-398 VTAKTKIVELAEKNQ
+398 LTAKTKIIELAEAKQ

-449 PVPINDLPVIL
+449 PVPHADLPIAL

-473 LAQKE
+473 LAQLD
-478 SWINVPCPKC
+478 SWVNVPCPKC
-488 STAAKRET
+488 GTAAKRET

-511 FADAKNDQKI
+511 FADAKNDQEI
-521 GDRNSINNWLPVDQ
+521 GDRTAINNWMPVDQ

-552 VTKVL
+552 MTKVL

-565 DEPFTRLLTQG
+565 DEPFARLLTQG

-593 WVPSALVDPKDPKDP
+593 WIPSSQVNPQDPKDP

-616 LFATMSK
+616 LYATMSK
-623 SKGNGVSPVD
+623 SKGNGVSPEV

-672 RLWRLVTE
+672 RVWRLVTGFAE
-680 SILWRSISN
+680 TK
-689 VDYEN
+689 EN
-694 RVLEPWQTISESGI
+694 G
-708 SAINFIEKDLTIDNI
+708 
-723 SEELIETWYSSIE
+723 
-736 EKYYKIE
+736 
-743 GQYYKLTGSDKEV
+743 
-756 LKEHPSFSLTFVLF
+756 
-770 LPSVSKK
+770 
-777 EWDQQGFQI
+777 
-786 HFEKISKKDNKHENI
+786 ISKK
-801 KVYVDFGENKQGIDG
+801 VDKN
-816 LRLGIPKS
+816 
-824 IEAFEKA
+824 
-831 EKELRRAI
+831 LRRAI
-839 HTAIKDVTED
+839 HIAIKEVSED
-849 LDGEYQLNTAISEM
+849 FDGGYQLNTAISEM
-863 MKLSNAISSS
+863 MKLSNALQDSEDKSSA
-873 RVKTSQVYR
+873 TFL
-882 EGVETLLTLLAP
+882 EGIETLLTLLAP
-894 FAPHIAEELWSLIGH
+894 FAPHIAEELWSLIGNEG
-909 TDSIHLQPW
+909 SIHLQPW

-957 LEEYARSSSAAQKY
+957 LEEYARSSEAAQKY

-978 KVIAVP
+978 KVIAVV

>member
-1 MDSRYNPQQIE
+1 MDTRYNPQQIE

-28 NDAIGADKKKFYAL
+28 NDAISADKKKFYAL

-56 VRNYTITDVIARY
+56 VRNYTITDVISRY

-122 YDWDRELATCSPDY
+122 YDWERELATCSPDY

-194 QWFFKITDY
+194 QWFLKITDY
-203 AEQLLQDLDKLTDW
+203 AEQLLQDLDKLKDW
-217 PSNVKIMQANWIGK
+217 PSSVKIMQANWIGK

-239 AIVGSDEKITVFTT
+239 PIVGSDQKITVFTT

-275 LTTADQKEAVSKFI
+275 LTSDDHKESVSKFI

-318 PFTGKEVPIWIADYV
+318 PFIGKEVPIWIADYV

-365 VINAPNATGEA
+365 VITPNFPLSVGEGQGVRES
-376 LKAAYTE
+376 AYTE
-383 AGIMVNSGDFDGLDS
+383 TGIMVNSGVFDGLDS
-398 VTAKTKIVELAEKNQ
+398 ATAKTKIVELAEKNQ
-413 WGTAKITYRLRD
+413 WGTSKITYRLRD

-449 PVPINDLPVIL
+449 PVPHADLPVIL

-473 LAQKE
+473 LAQKD
-478 SWINVPCPKC
+478 SWVNVPCPKC
-488 STAAKRET
+488 GRAAKRET

-511 FADAKNDQKI
+511 FADARNDQEI

-557 RDRGLLNF
+557 RDRGLLDFN
-565 DEPFTRLLTQG
+565 EPFTRLLTQG

-587 KGGKDK
+587 KSGKDK

-623 SKGNGVSPVD
+623 SKGNGVSPVE

-644 MFTLFKAPPEKDLE
+644 MFALFKAPPEKDLE

-672 RLWRLVTE
+672 RVWRLVSSFAETKQ
-680 SILWRSISN
+680 N
-689 VDYEN
+689 G
-694 RVLEPWQTISESGI
+694 ISE
-708 SAINFIEKDLTIDNI
+708 KIDRN
-723 SEELIETWYSSIE
+723 
-736 EKYYKIE
+736 
-743 GQYYKLTGSDKEV
+743 
-756 LKEHPSFSLTFVLF
+756 
-770 LPSVSKK
+770 
-777 EWDQQGFQI
+777 
-786 HFEKISKKDNKHENI
+786 
-801 KVYVDFGENKQGIDG
+801 
-816 LRLGIPKS
+816 
-824 IEAFEKA
+824 
-831 EKELRRAI
+831 LRRAI
-839 HTAIKDVTED
+839 HIAIKEVSED
-849 LDGEYQLNTAISEM
+849 FDGGYQLNTAISEL
-863 MKLSNAISSS
+863 MKLSNALQDAEDKSSA
-873 RVKTSQVYR
+873 TFL
-882 EGVETLLTLLAP
+882 EGIETLLTLLAP
-894 FAPHIAEELWSLIGH
+894 FAPHIAEELWLLIGH
-909 TDSIHLQPW
+909 TESIHSQSW
-918 LTHDPDALTV
+918 LTYDPDALTV

-957 LEEYARSSSAAQKY
+957 LEEYARSSSAAKRY

-984 GKLVNFVVV
+984 KKLVNFVVV

>member
-1 MDSRYNPQQIE
+1 MDTRYNPQQIE

-28 NDAIGADKKKFYAL
+28 NDAISADKKKFYAL

-56 VRNYTITDVIARY
+56 VRNYTITDVISRY

-194 QWFFKITDY
+194 QWFLKITDY
-203 AEQLLQDLDKLTDW
+203 AEQLLQDLDKLKDW
-217 PSNVKIMQANWIGK
+217 PSSVKIMQANWIGK

-239 AIVGSDEKITVFTT
+239 PIVGSDQKITVFTT

-275 LTTADQKEAVSKFI
+275 LTSDDHKESVSKFI

-318 PFTGKEVPIWIADYV
+318 PFIGKVVPIWIADYV

-365 VINAPNATGEA
+365 VITPNFPLSVGEGQGVRES
-376 LKAAYTE
+376 AYTE
-383 AGIMVNSGDFDGLDS
+383 TGIMVNSVVIDGLDS
-398 VTAKTKIVELAEKNQ
+398 ATAKTKIVELAEKNQ
-413 WGTAKITYRLRD
+413 WGTSKITYRLRD

-449 PVPINDLPVIL
+449 PVPHADLPVIL

-473 LAQKE
+473 LAQKD
-478 SWINVPCPKC
+478 SWVNVPCPKC
-488 STAAKRET
+488 GRAAKRET

-511 FADAKNDQKI
+511 FADARNDQEI

-557 RDRGLLNF
+557 RDRGLLDFN
-565 DEPFTRLLTQG
+565 EPFTRLLTQG

-587 KGGKDK
+587 KSGKDK

-623 SKGNGVSPVD
+623 SKGNGVSPVE

-644 MFTLFKAPPEKDLE
+644 MFALFKAPPEKDLE

-672 RLWRLVTE
+672 RVWRLVSSFAETKQ
-680 SILWRSISN
+680 N
-689 VDYEN
+689 
-694 RVLEPWQTISESGI
+694 GI
-708 SAINFIEKDLTIDNI
+708 SDKIDRN
-723 SEELIETWYSSIE
+723 
-736 EKYYKIE
+736 
-743 GQYYKLTGSDKEV
+743 
-756 LKEHPSFSLTFVLF
+756 
-770 LPSVSKK
+770 
-777 EWDQQGFQI
+777 
-786 HFEKISKKDNKHENI
+786 
-801 KVYVDFGENKQGIDG
+801 
-816 LRLGIPKS
+816 
-824 IEAFEKA
+824 
-831 EKELRRAI
+831 LRRAI
-839 HTAIKDVTED
+839 HIAIKEVSED
-849 LDGEYQLNTAISEM
+849 FDGGYQLNTAISEL
-863 MKLSNAISSS
+863 MKLSNALQDAEDKSSA
-873 RVKTSQVYR
+873 TFL
-882 EGVETLLTLLAP
+882 EGIETLLTLLAP
-894 FAPHIAEELWSLIGH
+894 FAPHIAEELWLLIGH
-909 TDSIHLQPW
+909 TESIHSQSW
-918 LTHDPDALTV
+918 LTYDPDALSV

-957 LEEYARSSSAAQKY
+957 LEEYARSSSAAKRY

-984 GKLVNFVVV
+984 KKLVNFVVV

>member
-1 MDSRYNPQQIE
+1 MDTKYNPQQIE

-17 VWAEKQLDKVN
+17 IWAEKQLDKAN
-28 NDAIGADKKKFYAL
+28 NDAIGAADGSQKKKFYAL

-56 VRNYTITDVIARY
+56 VRNYTITDVIARF

-100 PAKWTYANID
+100 PAKWTYANIE

-122 YDWDRELATCSPDY
+122 YDWDRELATCSPTY

-142 IFLQFL
+142 IFLQLF

-173 QVDSEGRSWR
+173 QVDNEGRSWR

-239 AIVGSDEKITVFTT
+239 PIVDIDEKITVFTT

-275 LTTADQKEAVSKFI
+275 LTSSDQKEAVEKFI
-289 EEVKNLSEID
+289 QEVKNLSEID

-307 RGVAIGASVIN
+307 HGVAIGASVIN
-318 PFTGKEVPIWIADYV
+318 PFTGKQVPIWIADYV

-345 PAHDVRDF
+345 PAHDTRDF
-353 AFAKQYNLPIQT
+353 TFAKQYNLPIQT
-365 VINAPNATGEA
+365 VILPNTSQAEDLE
-376 LKAAYTE
+376 LKSAYTE
-383 AGIMVNSGDFDGLDS
+383 SGFMTNSGEFNGLDS
-398 VTAKTKIVELAEKNQ
+398 VTAKTKIIELAETEK

-438 PVIHCPKCGIV
+438 PIVHCPKCGIV
-449 PVPINDLPVIL
+449 PVPQSDLPIAL

-473 LAQKE
+473 LAQLD
-478 SWINVPCPKC
+478 SWVNVLCPKC
-488 STAAKRET
+488 GTAAKRET

-511 FADAKNDQKI
+511 FTDAKNDREI
-521 GDRNSINNWLPVDQ
+521 CDREAVNNWMPIDQ

-552 VTKVL
+552 FTKVL

-593 WVPSALVDPKDPKDP
+593 WVPSALVDSQDPKDP
-608 KTGEPLQA
+608 NTGEPLQA
-616 LFATMSK
+616 LYATMSK
-623 SKGNGVSPVD
+623 SKGNGVSPTV

-672 RLWRLVTE
+672 RVWRLVT
-680 SILWRSISN
+680 
-689 VDYEN
+689 
-694 RVLEPWQTISESGI
+694 
-708 SAINFIEKDLTIDNI
+708 NFA
-723 SEELIETWYSSIE
+723 ET
-736 EKYYKIE
+736 KQN
-743 GQYYKLTGSDKEV
+743 G
-756 LKEHPSFSLTFVLF
+756 
-770 LPSVSKK
+770 
-777 EWDQQGFQI
+777 
-786 HFEKISKKDNKHENI
+786 ISKK
-801 KVYVDFGENKQGIDG
+801 VDKN
-816 LRLGIPKS
+816 
-824 IEAFEKA
+824 
-831 EKELRRAI
+831 LRRAI
-839 HTAIKDVTED
+839 HVAIKEVSED
-849 LDGEYQLNTAISEM
+849 FDGGYQLNTAISEM
-863 MKLSNAISSS
+863 MKLSNALQDTEDKSSA
-873 RVKTSQVYR
+873 TFL

-909 TDSIHLQPW
+909 EDSIHLQTW
-918 LTHDPDALTV
+918 LTYDPDALTV

-957 LEEYARSSSAAQKY
+957 LEEFARNSEAAKKY

-978 KVIAVP
+978 KVIAVV